1 LDNALNPLSG
11 QSLASLGSSSLDDGL
26 TIFSRHPCAEA
37 VLHFTPTIVGL
48 VGSLHLRN
56 SLGVEECKTEINIEF
71 MIL

>member
-1 LDNALNPLSG
+1 LKSLSR

-37 VLHFTPTIVGL
+37 MLHFAPTVVGL

-56 SLGVEECKTEINIEF
+56 SLRVEKCKTEINIEF
-71 MIL
+71 MIF

>member
-1 LDNALNPLSG
+1 
-11 QSLASLGSSSLDDGL
+11 
-26 TIFSRHPCAEA
+26 

-71 MIL
+71 MIF